1 MKCEMFYGTSSTNFM
16 CSKCF
21 KEDQA
26 SKGVKPETTNSS
38 TAPVASTADVPMASN
53 DNVDSKQP
61 EEEKAPARP
70 VQVSS
75 TFSDLINNMF
85 L

>member
-1 MKCEMFYGTSSTNFM
+1 MKCEMFYGTSATNFM

-26 SKGVKPETTNSS
+26 SKGVKPGVTNSS
-38 TAPVASTADVPMASN
+38 TAPVVSTADVQMATN
-53 DNVDSKQP
+53 DSHDSKQP

-70 VQVSS
+70 VQVS
-75 TFSDLINNMF
+75 
-85 L
+85 